1 MWSTESR
8 YYKIT
13 ISSII
18 TVTLYIKVI
27 IQVITTRIII
37 IINTEFMMLMVSNI
51 TINIITII
59 ITIIINTTTI
69 TGYCFTV
76 LASCTLRDRQGTASI
91 QGDFRGLLL
100 PLTNDQW
107 RF

>member
-27 IQVITTRIII
+27 IQAITTRIII
-37 IINTEFMMLMVSNI
+37 IINTEFMMLMVNNI
-51 TINIITII
+51 TII
-59 ITIIINTTTI
+59 IIINTTTI

>member
-27 IQVITTRIII
+27 IQAITTRIII
-37 IINTEFMMLMVSNI
+37 IINTEFMLMVNNI
-51 TINIITII
+51 TTNIITII
-59 ITIIINTTTI
+59 IIINTTTI

>member
-27 IQVITTRIII
+27 IQAITTRIII

-51 TINIITII
+51 A
-59 ITIIINTTTI
+59 INTITI
-69 TGYCFTV
+69 TGYCFTG
-76 LASCTLRDRQGTASI
+76 LASCALRDRQGTASI

-100 PLTNDQW
+100 PLTNDKR

>member
-27 IQVITTRIII
+27 IQAITTRIII
-37 IINTEFMMLMVSNI
+37 IINTEFMMLMVNNI
-51 TINIITII
+51 TTNIITII
-59 ITIIINTTTI
+59 IIINTTTI
-69 TGYCFTV
+69 TGYCFTG
-76 LASCTLRDRQGTASI
+76 LASCALRDRQGTASI

>member
-27 IQVITTRIII
+27 IQAITTRIII
-37 IINTEFMMLMVSNI
+37 IINTEFMMLMVNNI

-59 ITIIINTTTI
+59 IIINTTTI

-91 QGDFRGLLL
+91 QGDSRGLLL

>member
-27 IQVITTRIII
+27 IQAITTRIII
-37 IINTEFMMLMVSNI
+37 IINTEFMMLVVSNI

-59 ITIIINTTTI
+59 IIINTTTI